1 MKNTKGSRAEQAQQK
16 KLSPSITVFRGVS
29 VLLFTLHTS
38 LKMLSTKCHLM
49 WRWSRLFRTGSSSRL
64 ALKPNARV
72 LATWNTAKLRRKV
85 FPGGSD
91 QRGSPSSRP
100 WRHHGEFLTTHRM
113 IGWRFFFEAVSLINT
128 PFLLRDCCC
137 QPNAKKV
144 EWVKQVIH
152 PVGTPGRERLL
163 PSKQACKWSGFAN
176 DWWGKVLTLGLR
188 AGRTLSTLTAHQRC
202 PKYSRSV
209 LE

>member
-1 MKNTKGSRAEQAQQK
+1 MRSKRSK
-16 KLSPSITVFRGVS
+16 KLSPSIAVFRGVS
-29 VLLFTLHTS
+29 VLVFTFHTS
-38 LKMLSTKCHLM
+38 LKTLSTKCHLM
-49 WRWSRLFRTGSSSRL
+49 WCWSRLFRAGSSSRL
-64 ALKPNARV
+64 ALKPNGRV

-85 FPGGSD
+85 FPGSSD

-100 WRHHGEFLTTHRM
+100 WRHRGEFLTTHHM
-113 IGWRFFFEAVSLINT
+113 IGWCFFLFVFFFEAASVINT
-128 PFLLRDCCC
+128 PFLLSDCCC

-176 DWWGKVLTLGLR
+176 DW
-188 AGRTLSTLTAHQRC
+188 
-202 PKYSRSV
+202 
-209 LE
+209 